1 MIVTK
6 IALTTIIAMV
16 VLAFVLI
23 AATEEFRFHK
33 WEAFSNLDKA
43 LTLCI
48 LVAAI
53 ALVVGAVAVVW
64 GL

>member
-6 IALTTIIAMV
+6 IALTTVIAMV
-16 VLAFVLI
+16 VLAFVLVM
-23 AATEEFRFHK
+23 ATEEFRFHK
-33 WEAFSNLDKA
+33 WKAFSNLDKA

-53 ALVVGAVAVVW
+53 AVVVGAVAVVW

>member
-16 VLAFVLI
+16 VLAFVLV

-33 WEAFSNLDKA
+33 WTTFDRIDKA

-53 ALVVGAVAVVW
+53 AAVVGAVAVVW

>member
-6 IALTTIIAMV
+6 IALTTVIAMV
-16 VLAFVLI
+16 VLAFVLV

-33 WEAFSNLDKA
+33 WTTFSNLDKA

-53 ALVVGAVAVVW
+53 GLVVSVLALIW

>member
-16 VLAFVLI
+16 VLAFVLV

-33 WEAFSNLDKA
+33 WTDFSNLDKA

-53 ALVVGAVAVVW
+53 ALVVSAVAVVW

>member
-16 VLAFVLI
+16 VLAFVLV

-33 WEAFSNLDKA
+33 WTQFSNLDKA
-43 LTLCI
+43 LTICI
-48 LVAAI
+48 LVAAVSAVI
-53 ALVVGAVAVVW
+53 GAVAIVW

>member
-16 VLAFVLI
+16 VLAFTIV
-23 AATEEFRFHK
+23 AFAEEFRFHK
-33 WEAFSNLDKA
+33 WTTLDRADKA
-43 LTLCI
+43 LTICI
-48 LVAAI
+48 LVAAL
-53 ALVVGAVAVVW
+53 AAVVGVFALIW

>member
-6 IALTTIIAMV
+6 IAFTTVIAMA
-16 VLAFVLI
+16 VLAFVLV

-33 WEAFSNLDKA
+33 WAAFSNLDKA

-53 ALVVGAVAVVW
+53 AAVIGAVAIVW

>member
-16 VLAFVLI
+16 VLAFVLV
-23 AATEEFRFHK
+23 AATEEVRFHK
-33 WEAFSNLDKA
+33 WTGFSNLDKA
-43 LTLCI
+43 LTICI

-53 ALVVGAVAVVW
+53 AAVIGAVAIVW

>member
-6 IALTTIIAMV
+6 IALTTVIATV
-16 VLAFVLI
+16 VLAFVLV
-23 AATEEFRFHK
+23 AATEEVRFHK
-33 WEAFSNLDKA
+33 WTQFSNLDKA

-48 LVAAI
+48 LVAAA
-53 ALVVGAVAVVW
+53 ALVVGVFALIW